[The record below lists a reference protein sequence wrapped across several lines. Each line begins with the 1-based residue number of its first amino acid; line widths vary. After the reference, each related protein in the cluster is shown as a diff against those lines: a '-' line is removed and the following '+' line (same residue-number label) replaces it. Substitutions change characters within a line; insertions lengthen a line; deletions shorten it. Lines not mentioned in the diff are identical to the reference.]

1 MELISIKFTNKDD
14 LSNFKDFQCEE
25 MGNVWSTYPTNFDN
39 IINAMVTLFIISS
52 RELWPDIM
60 YLCVDS
66 DQKEYV
72 NIFKML

>member
-1 MELISIKFTNKDD
+1 
-14 LSNFKDFQCEE
+14 